1 MGVWQAQPA
10 YEGLCRAGWGIGAS
24 LARGRPTLTSPMWGR
39 SSSGLWVWADG
50 CQSGHHGGVK
60 SLAAYFRV
68 LWDARTW
75 RAYTYLLLGLLF
87 GILWGTYAITMYAV
101 GVALVIIWVGI
112 PILVFTQMSMRWIG
126 ASERGLANVLLD
138 AKIDRPARMRPRPG
152 AAAATNT
159 WMRSVHWSGAHMHD
173 AHAWRVAAWVGARL
187 VLGPVGFAVALVGVV
202 VPISIL
208 AAIVQAATFA
218 LGWGDW
224 MTDAE
229 SADVVNVVSF
239 WVLVGSPVL
248 ILAAPLFAWASRG
261 VAAAH
266 VPLAR
271 WALGSCE
278 SERVRRATERA
289 ERAEER
295 VRIDQ
300 ELHDSIGHMIT
311 MTIVQAGAGAH
322 VFDSDPDFAR
332 QALKNIEQR
341 GRAAMGELDRIIAT
355 IRGDDAEA
363 RTPLP
368 GIDDLAALVDGSRAA
383 GMTIDAVLE
392 PPTVAPAVGRAAFG
406 VVREALTNAA
416 KHAPGAPVSVQVQ
429 RDSDAL
435 AIRVVNA
442 KGAPSEPVPTGQ
454 HGVAGMRDRIG
465 LLGGASQIGPT
476 DGGGYEVLALIPL
489 GASLAA
495 TSEPPTQWSH
505 LRETVS
511 A

>member
-1 MGVWQAQPA
+1 M
-10 YEGLCRAGWGIGAS
+10 
-24 LARGRPTLTSPMWGR
+24 
-39 SSSGLWVWADG
+39 
-50 CQSGHHGGVK
+50 K
-60 SLAAYFRV
+60 SIAAYFRV
-68 LWDARTW
+68 LWDGRTW
-75 RAYTYLLLGLLF
+75 RANTYLLLGLPL

-101 GVALVIIWVGI
+101 GLALVIIWVGI
-112 PILVFTQMSMRWIG
+112 PILVFTQISMRWIG
-126 ASERGLANVLLD
+126 ALERSQANALLG
-138 AKIDRPARMRPRPG
+138 ASIDRPAPVRPRPG
-152 AAAATNT
+152 AAGAANW
-159 WMRSVHWSGAHMHD
+159 WMRSVHWSGARMHD
-173 AHAWRVAAWVGARL
+173 AHAWRVAAWVAARL
-187 VLGPVGFAVALVGVV
+187 VLGPVGFAVALVGIV
-202 VPISIL
+202 VPISIVG
-208 AAIVQAATFA
+208 AIVQAAMFA

-229 SADVVNVVSF
+229 SVDVVNTVTF

-322 VFDSDPDFAR
+322 VFDTDPDFAR

-368 GIDDLAALVDGSRAA
+368 GIEDIAALVGGSRAA
-383 GMTIDAVLE
+383 GMTIDAVLD
-392 PPTVAPAVGRAAFG
+392 PPPVAPSVGRAAFG

-416 KHAPGAPVSVQVQ
+416 KHAPGAPVSVRVE
-429 RDSDAL
+429 RDDDAL

-442 KGAPSEPVPTGQ
+442 KGAPSVPVPTGR

-476 DGGGYEVLALIPL
+476 DDGGYEVLALVPL
-489 GASLAA
+489 GTSLAPA
-495 TSEPPTQWSH
+495 SEPLTQWSH